1 MLFSSSDTLSSS
13 GGRAQHPLVHC
24 VYLEPSPPRI
34 ATEAASCFNWD
45 RGVLQPSP
53 NKSHHFYKTKRKYND
68 LNLSIFE
75 KNIGI
80 LNNYENTNTHFYA
93 IAAFISFLSIVP
105 LPFVSNMSN
114 PAANSSNVSIPS
126 MIFSKVS
133 LIVPFHSR
141 IRRKPTSENFY
152 RHLDQAF
159 WMGRLMRN

>member
-1 MLFSSSDTLSSS
+1 
-13 GGRAQHPLVHC
+13 
-24 VYLEPSPPRI
+24 
-34 ATEAASCFNWD
+34 
-45 RGVLQPSP
+45 
-53 NKSHHFYKTKRKYND
+53 
-68 LNLSIFE
+68 
-75 KNIGI
+75 
-80 LNNYENTNTHFYA
+80 
-93 IAAFISFLSIVP
+93 VP

-159 WMGRLMRN
+159 